1 MQKFSCCD
9 NYMISFYLVLGALL
23 SFLFAKEISK
33 LYLLH
38 SFCIL
43 YVIQV
48 LVGFIRKI
56 LLVLAVLNDVQELAV
71 TQKDLLSTG
80 DQI

>member
-1 MQKFSCCD
+1 
-9 NYMISFYLVLGALL
+9 MISSYHVLGALL
-23 SFLFAKEISK
+23 PLLFTKEISK

-48 LVGFIRKI
+48 LVGFIIRF
-56 LLVLAVLNDVQELAV
+56 LLFLTVLNDAQELAV
-71 TQKDLLSTG
+71 IQKDLLSTE
-80 DQI
+80 DQMRRGKE